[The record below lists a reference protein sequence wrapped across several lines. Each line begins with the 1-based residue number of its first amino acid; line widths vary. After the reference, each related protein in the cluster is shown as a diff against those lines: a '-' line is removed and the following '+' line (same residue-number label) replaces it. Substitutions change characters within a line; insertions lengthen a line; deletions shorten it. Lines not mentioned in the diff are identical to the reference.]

1 MLRAL
6 KAILGIKQL
15 LSIKT
20 EKKKIFFYSENKNYR
35 NYFLPFIKELK
46 KNLNTKIFYFTSD
59 INDFENIEE
68 DLHPIYIGEGFMLML
83 FFQTF
88 TKIY

>member
-46 KNLNTKIFYFTSD
+46 KI
-59 INDFENIEE
+59 
-68 DLHPIYIGEGFMLML
+68 
-83 FFQTF
+83 
-88 TKIY
+88 

>member
-20 EKKKIFFYSENKNYR
+20 EKKKYFFIQK
-35 NYFLPFIKELK
+35 IKITEI
-46 KNLNTKIFYFTSD
+46 IFY
-59 INDFENIEE
+59 
-68 DLHPIYIGEGFMLML
+68 LL
-83 FFQTF
+83 
-88 TKIY
+88 